1 MPPSTADL
9 KKKIGHIG
17 QAGFTASN
25 GKGPQRGCFVSGRT
39 DSKT

>member
-1 MPPSTADL
+1 MSRSTADF
-9 KKKIGHIG
+9 KKKIGHLG

-25 GKGPQRGCFVSGRT
+25 GKAPQRGCFVSGRT